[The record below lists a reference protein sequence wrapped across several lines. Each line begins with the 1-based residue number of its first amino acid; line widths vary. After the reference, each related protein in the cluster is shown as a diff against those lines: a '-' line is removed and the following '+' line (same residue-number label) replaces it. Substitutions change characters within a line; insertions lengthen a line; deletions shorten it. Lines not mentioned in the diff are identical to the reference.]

1 MDIWKLSQ
9 THLYATFTKS
19 EAVLMR
25 CVMRGVTLHSSQ
37 GGMNSVQNLVY
48 VWGGG
53 GEGRRGRKGE
63 RDSGVGR
70 YTQLKWLSECYA
82 IR

>member
-53 GEGRRGRKGE
+53 GKEEGGEKGGGKAERG
-63 RDSGVGR
+63 D
-70 YTQLKWLSECYA
+70 
-82 IR
+82 IHN